1 MYCVKNVTSDLYYV
15 GGSDRR
21 SPLFEA
27 AHPIPDG
34 VSYNNYVL
42 LDEKTVLMDTADRS
56 VAEVFFEN
64 VAQVLGG
71 RKLDYIVVQHMEP
84 DHSASLGQALCLY
97 PDAQVI
103 CTAKAAAMIKQF
115 TGIEITARARL
126 VKEGD
131 TLPCGRHTL
140 KFIMAPM
147 VHWPEVM
154 VTYDETDHTLFS
166 ADAFGHF
173 GALDGAL
180 FADEVD
186 FFQDYLGEARR
197 YYANIVGKYGTPV
210 QGLLKKAAGLE
221 IERVCPLHGFVWR
234 KDIDKIA
241 AKYDLWSKYQPEEQG
256 VLIAC
261 ASVYGNTMNAAGIV
275 ASKLREAGIKCAL
288 YDVSTTD
295 PSYILSEAFKY
306 SHLLLASPT
315 YNNGV
320 FVKMENLL
328 HDMAAHAL
336 ANRTVFMIQ
345 NGSWAP
351 NSAAGMKAILE
362 GLKGFAF
369 AEPVLTLKSA
379 LAAGQTDE
387 VDAFVN
393 AICESMGGNA

>member
-1 MYCVKNVTSDLYYV
+1 MYCVKQITPDLYYV
-15 GGSDRR
+15 GASDHRQ
-21 SPLFEA
+21 PLFEA

-42 LDEKTVLMDTADRS
+42 VDEKTVLMDTADRAVS
-56 VAEVFFEN
+56 EVFFEN
-64 VAQVLGG
+64 VARALDG
-71 RKLDYIVVQHMEP
+71 RALDYIVVQHMEP
-84 DHSASLGQALCLY
+84 DHSASLARALRLY
-97 PDAQVI
+97 PDAQVV
-103 CTAKAAAMIKQF
+103 CTAKALTMIGQF
-115 TGIEITARARL
+115 TGLDIAGRARV

-131 TLPCGRHTL
+131 TLETGRHTL
-140 KFIMAPM
+140 KFMLAPM

-154 VTYDETDHTLFS
+154 VTYDMTDHTLFS

-186 FFQDYLGEARR
+186 FIRDYLDEARR
-197 YYANIVGKYGTPV
+197 YYANIVGKYGAPV
-210 QGLLKKAAGLE
+210 QGLLKKAAALQ
-221 IERVCPLHGFVWR
+221 IDRICPLHGFLWR
-234 KDIDKIA
+234 RDFDKIIE
-241 AKYDLWSKYQPEEQG
+241 KYDLWSRYQPEVQG

-261 ASVYGNTMNAAGIV
+261 ASVYGNTMNAASIV
-275 ASKLREAGIKCAL
+275 AAGLRDQGVPCAL
-288 YDVSTTD
+288 YDVSATD
-295 PSYILSEAFKY
+295 PSYILAEAFKY

-328 HDMAAHAL
+328 HDVAAHTL

-351 NSAAGMKAILE
+351 TAAAGMKAILE
-362 GLKGFAF
+362 GLKGFTF

-379 LAAGQTDE
+379 LSAGQAAE

-393 AICESMGGNA
+393 AIVESAGGKA

>member
-210 QGLLKKAAGLE
+210 QGLLKKAAGLK

>member
-1 MYCVKNVTSDLYYV
+1 MHCVKSVTPDLYYV

-21 SPLFEA
+21 APLFEA

-34 VSYNNYVL
+34 IAYNNYLL

-56 VAEVFFEN
+56 VAELFFEN
-64 VAQVLGG
+64 VAHVLSG

-84 DHSASLGQALCLY
+84 DHSASLSRALALY
-97 PDAQVI
+97 PDAQVV

-115 TGIEITARARL
+115 TGTDISARARL

-131 TLPCGRHTL
+131 TLNCGRHTL
-140 KFIMAPM
+140 KFMMAPM

-154 VTYDETDHTLFS
+154 VTFDETDRTLFS

-186 FFQDYLGEARR
+186 FFRDYLDEARR

-210 QGLLKKAAGLE
+210 QGLLKKAAGLDAAR
-221 IERVCPLHGFVWR
+221 ICPLHGFLWR
-234 KDIDKIA
+234 KDMDRLI

-261 ASVYGNTMNAAGIV
+261 ASVYGNTMNAAQAV
-275 ASKLREAGIKCAL
+275 AAKLRERGIKCVL
-288 YDVSTTD
+288 RDVSAAD
-295 PSYILSEAFKY
+295 PSYILAEVFKY

-328 HDMAAHAL
+328 HDIAAHTL

-362 GLKGFAF
+362 GLKGFTF

-379 LAAGQTDE
+379 LAPEQAGE
-387 VDAFVN
+387 LDAFVQ
-393 AICESMGGNA
+393 AICDSLGGNA

>member
-1 MYCVKNVTSDLYYV
+1 MYCVKQITPDLYYV
-15 GGSDRR
+15 GASDRR
-21 SPLFEA
+21 QPLFEA

-42 LDEKTVLMDTADRS
+42 VDEKTVLMDTADRAVS
-56 VAEVFFEN
+56 EVFFEN
-64 VAQVLGG
+64 VARALDG
-71 RKLDYIVVQHMEP
+71 RALDYIVVQHMEP
-84 DHSASLGQALCLY
+84 DHSASLARALRLY
-97 PDAQVI
+97 PDAQVV
-103 CTAKAAAMIKQF
+103 CTAKALTMIGQF
-115 TGIEITARARL
+115 TGLDIAGRARV

-131 TLPCGRHTL
+131 TLETGRHTL
-140 KFIMAPM
+140 KFMLAPM

-154 VTYDETDHTLFS
+154 VTYDMTDHTLFS

-186 FFQDYLGEARR
+186 FFRDYLDEARR
-197 YYANIVGKYGTPV
+197 YYANIVGKYGAPV
-210 QGLLKKAAGLE
+210 QGLLKKAAALQ
-221 IERVCPLHGFVWR
+221 IERICPLHGFLWR
-234 KDIDKIA
+234 RDFDKIIE
-241 AKYDLWSKYQPEEQG
+241 KYDLWSRYQPEVQG

-261 ASVYGNTMNAAGIV
+261 ASVYGNTMNAASIV
-275 ASKLREAGIKCAL
+275 AARLRDQGVPCAL
-288 YDVSTTD
+288 YDVSATD
-295 PSYILSEAFKY
+295 PSYILAEAFKY

-328 HDMAAHAL
+328 HDVAAHTL

-351 NSAAGMKAILE
+351 TAAAGMKAILE
-362 GLKGFAF
+362 GLKGFTF

-379 LAAGQTDE
+379 LSAGQAAE

-393 AICESMGGNA
+393 AIVESAGGKA

>member
-1 MYCVKNVTSDLYYV
+1 MYCVSNVTPDLYYV
-15 GGSDRR
+15 GASDRR
-21 SPLFEA
+21 APLFEA
-27 AHPIPDG
+27 AHPIPNG

-56 VAEVFFEN
+56 VADTFFEN

-71 RKLDYIVVQHMEP
+71 KKLDYIVVQHMEP
-84 DHSASLGQALCLY
+84 DHSASLGQALRLY

-103 CTAKAAAMIKQF
+103 CTVKAAAMIKQF
-115 TGIEITARARL
+115 TGIDIAARARL

-131 TLPCGRHTL
+131 TLEAGRHTL
-140 KFIMAPM
+140 KFMMAPM

-154 VTYDETDHTLFS
+154 VTYDETEHTLFS

-173 GALDGAL
+173 GALDGAI

-186 FFQDYLGEARR
+186 FFRDYLDESRR

-210 QGLLKKAAGLE
+210 QGLLKKAAALQ
-221 IERVCPLHGFVWR
+221 IERICPLHGFVWR
-234 KDIDKIA
+234 RDMDKLI
-241 AKYDLWSKYQPEEQG
+241 AKYDLWSRYQPEEQG
-256 VLIAC
+256 VLIVC
-261 ASVYGNTMNAAGIV
+261 ASVYGNTMNAANAV
-275 ASKLREAGIKCAL
+275 AAGLREKGIKCAV
-288 YDVSTTD
+288 YDVSVTD
-295 PSYILSEAFKY
+295 PSYILAEAFRY

-328 HDMAAHAL
+328 HDMAAHTL

-362 GLKGFAF
+362 GLKGFTF

-379 LAAGQTDE
+379 LAAEQAGE
-387 VDAFVN
+387 LAAFIDAI
-393 AICESMGGNA
+393 AESAGGNA

>member
-1 MYCVKNVTSDLYYV
+1 MYCVKKITDDLYYV

-210 QGLLKKAAGLE
+210 QGLLKKAAGLK

>member
-1 MYCVKNVTSDLYYV
+1 MYCVKNVTPDLYYV

-27 AHPIPDG
+27 AHPSPHG
-34 VSYNNYVL
+34 VSYNNYL
-42 LDEKTVLMDTADRS
+42 LMDEKTVLMDTADRS
-56 VAEVFFEN
+56 VAELFFEN
-64 VAQVLGG
+64 IARALNG
-71 RKLDYIVVQHMEP
+71 RELNYIVVQHMEP
-84 DHSASLGQALCLY
+84 DHSASLGQALRLY
-97 PDAQVI
+97 PDARII

-115 TGIEITARARL
+115 TGIDVSARARL

-131 TLPCGRHTL
+131 TLETGRHTL
-140 KFIMAPM
+140 RFIMAPM

-186 FFQDYLGEARR
+186 FFRDYLDEARR

-221 IERVCPLHGFVWR
+221 IARVCPLHGFVWR
-234 KDIDKIA
+234 RDIGKIV

-256 VLIAC
+256 VLIAS
-261 ASVYGNTMNAAGIV
+261 ASVYGNTANAAGIV
-275 ASKLREAGIKCAL
+275 AARLRDRGIQCAL
-288 YDVSTTD
+288 YDVSVTD

-328 HDMAAHAL
+328 HDMAAHTL

-362 GLKGFAF
+362 GLKGFTF

-379 LAAGQTDE
+379 LAAGQADE

>member
-1 MYCVKNVTSDLYYV
+1 MYCVKQIMPDLYYV
-15 GGSDRR
+15 GASDRR
-21 SPLFEA
+21 QPLFEA

-42 LDEKTVLMDTADRS
+42 VDEKTVLMDTADRAVS
-56 VAEVFFEN
+56 EVFFEN
-64 VAQVLGG
+64 VARALDG
-71 RKLDYIVVQHMEP
+71 RALDYIVVQHMEP
-84 DHSASLGQALCLY
+84 DHSASLARALRLY
-97 PDAQVI
+97 PDAQVV
-103 CTAKAAAMIKQF
+103 CTAKALTMIGQF
-115 TGIEITARARL
+115 TGLDIAGRARV

-131 TLPCGRHTL
+131 TLETGRHTL
-140 KFIMAPM
+140 KFMLAPM

-154 VTYDETDHTLFS
+154 VTYDMTDHTLFS

-186 FFQDYLGEARR
+186 FFRDYLDEARR
-197 YYANIVGKYGTPV
+197 YYANIVGKYGAPV
-210 QGLLKKAAGLE
+210 QGLLKKAAALQ
-221 IERVCPLHGFVWR
+221 IDRICPLHGFLWR
-234 KDIDKIA
+234 RDFDKIIE
-241 AKYDLWSKYQPEEQG
+241 KYDLWSRYQPEVQG

-261 ASVYGNTMNAAGIV
+261 ASVYGNTMNAASIV
-275 ASKLREAGIKCAL
+275 AARLRDQGVPCAL
-288 YDVSTTD
+288 YDVSATD
-295 PSYILSEAFKY
+295 PSYILAEAFKY

-328 HDMAAHAL
+328 HDIAAHTL

-351 NSAAGMKAILE
+351 TAAAGMKAILE
-362 GLKGFAF
+362 GLKGFTF

-379 LAAGQTDE
+379 LSAGQAAE

-393 AICESMGGNA
+393 VIVESAGGKA

>member
-1 MYCVKNVTSDLYYV
+1 MYCVKQITPDLYYV
-15 GGSDRR
+15 GASDRR
-21 SPLFEA
+21 QPLFEA

-42 LDEKTVLMDTADRS
+42 VDEKTVLMDTADRAVS
-56 VAEVFFEN
+56 EVFFEN
-64 VAQVLGG
+64 VARALDG
-71 RKLDYIVVQHMEP
+71 RALDYIVVQHMEP
-84 DHSASLGQALCLY
+84 DHSASLARALRLY
-97 PDAQVI
+97 PDAQVV
-103 CTAKAAAMIKQF
+103 CTAKALTMIGQF
-115 TGIEITARARL
+115 TGLDIAGRARV

-131 TLPCGRHTL
+131 TLETGRHTL
-140 KFIMAPM
+140 KFMLAPM

-154 VTYDETDHTLFS
+154 VTYDMTDHTLFS

-186 FFQDYLGEARR
+186 FFRDYLDEARR
-197 YYANIVGKYGTPV
+197 YYANIVGKYGAPV
-210 QGLLKKAAGLE
+210 QGLLKKAAALQ
-221 IERVCPLHGFVWR
+221 IDRICPLHGFLWR
-234 KDIDKIA
+234 RDFDKIIE
-241 AKYDLWSKYQPEEQG
+241 KYDLWSRYQPEVQG
-256 VLIAC
+256 VLIVC
-261 ASVYGNTMNAAGIV
+261 ASVYGNTMNAASIV
-275 ASKLREAGIKCAL
+275 AARLRDQGVPCAL
-288 YDVSTTD
+288 YDVSATD
-295 PSYILSEAFKY
+295 PSYILAEAFKY

-328 HDMAAHAL
+328 HDIAAHTL

-351 NSAAGMKAILE
+351 TAAAGMKAILE
-362 GLKGFAF
+362 GLKGFTF

-379 LAAGQTDE
+379 LSAGQAAE

-393 AICESMGGNA
+393 AIVESAGGKA

>member
-1 MYCVKNVTSDLYYV
+1 MYCVKQITPDLYYV
-15 GGSDRR
+15 GASDHRQ
-21 SPLFEA
+21 PLFEA

-42 LDEKTVLMDTADRS
+42 VDEKTVLMDTADRAVS
-56 VAEVFFEN
+56 EVFFEN
-64 VAQVLGG
+64 VARALDG
-71 RKLDYIVVQHMEP
+71 RSLDYIVVQHMEP
-84 DHSASLGQALCLY
+84 DHSASLAQALRLY
-97 PDAQVI
+97 PDAQVV
-103 CTAKAAAMIKQF
+103 CTAKALTMIGQF
-115 TGIEITARARL
+115 TGLDIAGRARV

-131 TLPCGRHTL
+131 TLETGRHTL
-140 KFIMAPM
+140 KFMLAPM

-154 VTYDETDHTLFS
+154 VTYDMTDHTLFS

-186 FFQDYLGEARR
+186 FFRDYLDEARR
-197 YYANIVGKYGTPV
+197 YYANIVGKYGAPV
-210 QGLLKKAAGLE
+210 QGLLKKAAALQ
-221 IERVCPLHGFVWR
+221 IDRICPLHGFLWR
-234 KDIDKIA
+234 RDFDKIIE
-241 AKYDLWSKYQPEEQG
+241 KYDLWSRYQPEVQG

-261 ASVYGNTMNAAGIV
+261 ASVYGNTMNAASTV
-275 ASKLREAGIKCAL
+275 AAGLRDQGVPCAL
-288 YDVSTTD
+288 YDVSATD
-295 PSYILSEAFKY
+295 PSYILAEAFKY

-328 HDMAAHAL
+328 HDIAAHTL

-351 NSAAGMKAILE
+351 TAAAGMKAILE
-362 GLKGFAF
+362 GLKGFTF

-379 LAAGQTDE
+379 LSAGQAAE

-393 AICESMGGNA
+393 AIVESAGGKA

>member
-1 MYCVKNVTSDLYYV
+1 MYCVKQITPDLYYV
-15 GGSDRR
+15 GANDRR
-21 SPLFEA
+21 QPLFEA

-42 LDEKTVLMDTADRS
+42 VDEKTVLMDTADRAVS
-56 VAEVFFEN
+56 EVFFEN
-64 VAQVLGG
+64 VARALDG
-71 RKLDYIVVQHMEP
+71 RALDYIVVQHMEP
-84 DHSASLGQALCLY
+84 DHSASLAQALRLY
-97 PDAQVI
+97 PDAQVV
-103 CTAKAAAMIKQF
+103 CTAKALTMIGQF
-115 TGIEITARARL
+115 TGLDIAGRARV

-131 TLPCGRHTL
+131 TLETGRHTL
-140 KFIMAPM
+140 KFMLAPM

-154 VTYDETDHTLFS
+154 VTYDMTDHTLFS

-186 FFQDYLGEARR
+186 FFRDYLDEARR
-197 YYANIVGKYGTPV
+197 YYANIVGKYGAPV
-210 QGLLKKAAGLE
+210 QGLLKKAATLQ
-221 IERVCPLHGFVWR
+221 IDRICPLHGFLWR
-234 KDIDKIA
+234 RDFDKIIE
-241 AKYDLWSKYQPEEQG
+241 KYDLWSRYQPEVQG

-261 ASVYGNTMNAAGIV
+261 ASVYGNTMNAASIV
-275 ASKLREAGIKCAL
+275 AAGLRDQGVPCAL
-288 YDVSTTD
+288 YDVSATD
-295 PSYILSEAFKY
+295 PSYILAEAFKY

-328 HDMAAHAL
+328 HDVAAHTL

-351 NSAAGMKAILE
+351 TAAAGMKAILE
-362 GLKGFAF
+362 GLKGFTF

-379 LAAGQTDE
+379 LSAGQAAE

-393 AICESMGGNA
+393 AIVESAGGKA

>member
-1 MYCVKNVTSDLYYV
+1 MHCVRNITSDLYYV

-21 SPLFEA
+21 SPLFEG
-27 AHPIPDG
+27 AHPIPNG

-56 VAEVFFEN
+56 VADGFLEN

-84 DHSASLGQALCLY
+84 DHSASLGRALALY

-103 CTAKAAAMIKQF
+103 CTAKAAAMIRQF
-115 TGIEITARARL
+115 TGVDVTARARL

-131 TLPCGRHTL
+131 TLETGRHTL
-140 KFIMAPM
+140 KFFMAPM

-154 VTYDETDHTLFS
+154 VTYDESERTLFS

-180 FADEVD
+180 YADEVD
-186 FFQDYLGEARR
+186 FFRDYLDEARR

-210 QGLLKKAAGLE
+210 QGLLKKAAGLQ
-221 IERVCPLHGFVWR
+221 IERICPLHGFIWR
-234 KDIDKIA
+234 KDFDKIIE
-241 AKYDLWSKYQPEEQG
+241 KYDLWSRYQPEEQG
-256 VLIAC
+256 VLIAY
-261 ASVYGNTMNAAGIV
+261 ASIYGNTASAADLV
-275 ASKLREAGIKCAL
+275 AAKLREQGVKCAV
-288 YDVSTTD
+288 YDVSVTD
-295 PSYILSEAFKY
+295 PSYILSETFKY

-328 HDMAAHAL
+328 HDMAAHTL

-362 GLKGFAF
+362 GLKGFNF

-379 LAAGQTDE
+379 LAAEQAGE
-387 VDAFVN
+387 VEAFVS
-393 AICESMGGNA
+393 AVCESIGGNA